1 MQGEL
6 LRGIEKM
13 IIDLI
18 LITIMVLCLVL
29 GFKKGFLYTIVHSLG
44 WLIALAGAF
53 FLAKPV
59 SGLVKEY
66 TGIYDR
72 IYRLMLGNFSGP
84 TDTASTYY
92 ESLPDVIGDKANE
105 ATENIAESLAAT
117 FADAI
122 LTILC
127 FVVIFIVI
135 KILLWLLLRGFSKRH
150 RDGLTGCFDGI
161 LGLIAGAVTGVV
173 LVLLFLALLMPFIN
187 FVSPDSADAVMKS
200 LSESYIAGFLYDH
213 NVILLSGQLN
223 IF

>member
-1 MQGEL
+1 
-6 LRGIEKM
+6 M

-18 LITIMVLCLVL
+18 LITIMVICLVL
-29 GFKKGFLYTIVHSLG
+29 GFRKGFLYTIVHSLG

-53 FLAKPV
+53 FLSEPV
-59 SGLVKEY
+59 SGLIKEH

-72 IYRLMLGNFSGP
+72 IYRLMLSNFTGP
-84 TDTASTYY
+84 ADTASTYY
-92 ESLPDVIGDKANE
+92 ESLPDVIGNKANE
-105 ATENIAESLAAT
+105 VTGNITESLATT

-122 LTILC
+122 LAILS
-127 FVVIFIVI
+127 FVIIFLVI
-135 KILLWLLLRGFSKRH
+135 KFILWLLMRGFSKRH
-150 RDGLTGCFDGI
+150 RDGLSGCLDGMF
-161 LGLIAGAVTGVV
+161 GLVAGAVKGAI

-187 FVSPDSADAVMKS
+187 FVSPESADAVMKT

>member
-1 MQGEL
+1 
-6 LRGIEKM
+6 M

-18 LITIMVLCLVL
+18 LITIVVICLVL
-29 GFKKGFLYTIVHSLG
+29 GFRKGFLYTIVHSLG

-53 FLAKPV
+53 FLSEPV
-59 SGLVKEY
+59 SGLIKEH

-72 IYRLMLGNFSGP
+72 IYRLMLSNFTGP
-84 TDTASTYY
+84 ADTASTYY
-92 ESLPDVIGDKANE
+92 ESLPDVIGNKANE
-105 ATENIAESLAAT
+105 VTGNITESLATT

-122 LTILC
+122 LAILS
-127 FVVIFIVI
+127 FVLIFLVI
-135 KILLWLLLRGFSKRH
+135 KFILWLLLRGFSKRH
-150 RDGLTGCFDGI
+150 RDGLSGCLDGMF
-161 LGLIAGAVTGVV
+161 GLVAGAVKGAI

-187 FVSPDSADAVMKS
+187 FVSPDSADAVMKT

>member
-1 MQGEL
+1 
-6 LRGIEKM
+6 M

-18 LITIMVLCLVL
+18 LITIMVICLVL
-29 GFKKGFLYTIVHSLG
+29 GFRKGFLYTIVHSLG

-53 FLAKPV
+53 FLSEPV
-59 SGLVKEY
+59 SGLIKEH

-72 IYRLMLGNFSGP
+72 IYRLMLSNFTGP
-84 TDTASTYY
+84 ADTASTYY
-92 ESLPDVIGDKANE
+92 ESLPDVIGNKANE
-105 ATENIAESLAAT
+105 VTGNITESLATT

-122 LTILC
+122 LAILS
-127 FVVIFIVI
+127 FVLIFLVI
-135 KILLWLLLRGFSKRH
+135 KFILWLLMRGFSKRH
-150 RDGLTGCFDGI
+150 RDGLSGCLDGMF
-161 LGLIAGAVTGVV
+161 GLVAGAVKGAI

-187 FVSPDSADAVMKS
+187 FVSPESADAVMKT

>member
-1 MQGEL
+1 
-6 LRGIEKM
+6 M

-18 LITIMVLCLVL
+18 LITIVVICLVL
-29 GFKKGFLYTIVHSLG
+29 GFRKGFLYTIVHSLG

-53 FLAKPV
+53 FLSEPV
-59 SGLVKEY
+59 SGLIKEH

-72 IYRLMLGNFSGP
+72 IYRLMLSNFTGP
-84 TDTASTYY
+84 ADTASNYY
-92 ESLPDVIGDKANE
+92 ESLPDVIGNKANE
-105 ATENIAESLAAT
+105 VTGNITESLATT

-122 LTILC
+122 LAILS
-127 FVVIFIVI
+127 FVLIFLVI
-135 KILLWLLLRGFSKRH
+135 KFILWLLLRGFSKRH
-150 RDGLTGCFDGI
+150 RDGLSGCLDGMF
-161 LGLIAGAVTGVV
+161 GLVAGAVKGAI

-187 FVSPDSADAVMKS
+187 FVSPESADAVMKT